1 MTFLL
6 LASERTKI
14 TADSSAALR
23 NDNKTDNGRDKDNS
37 RSPSGMTTRKTKATA
52 TRKTKT
58 TATRKTKTTAKDQ
71 M

>member
-23 NDNKTDNGRDKDNS
+23 NDNKRTDNGRDKDNS

-52 TRKTKT
+52 
-58 TATRKTKTTAKDQ
+58 KDQ